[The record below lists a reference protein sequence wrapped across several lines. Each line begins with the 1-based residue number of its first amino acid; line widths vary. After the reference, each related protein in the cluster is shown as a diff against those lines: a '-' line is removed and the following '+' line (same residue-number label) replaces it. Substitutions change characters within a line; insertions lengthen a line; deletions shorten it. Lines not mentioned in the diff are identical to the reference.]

1 MVVVIMQN
9 KTKARL
15 KSDLMSAVAMSLN
28 SSTGSATLKTYLSAT
43 LLNSLVNRPIRI
55 RNQPRTIMRNI
66 GNVAFKL
73 KIKSAMII
81 LISINL
87 IK

>member
-1 MVVVIMQN
+1 MVVVIIQN

-28 SSTGSATLKTYLSAT
+28 SSTGSATLNTYLSAT

-81 LISINL
+81 LISLNL
-87 IK
+87 IR

>member
-28 SSTGSATLKTYLSAT
+28 SSTGSATLNTYLSAT

-81 LISINL
+81 LISLNL
-87 IK
+87 IR

>member
-1 MVVVIMQN
+1 
-9 KTKARL
+9 
-15 KSDLMSAVAMSLN
+15 MSAVAMSLN
-28 SSTGSATLKTYLSAT
+28 SSTGSATLNTYLSAT

-81 LISINL
+81 LISLNL
-87 IK
+87 IR

>member
-1 MVVVIMQN
+1 MVVVIIQN

-28 SSTGSATLKTYLSAT
+28 SSTGSATLNTYLSAT

-66 GNVAFKL
+66 GTVALRL

-81 LISINL
+81 LISL
-87 IK
+87 IIT

>member
-1 MVVVIMQN
+1 MVVVIIQN

-28 SSTGSATLKTYLSAT
+28 SSTGSATLNTYLSAT

-81 LISINL
+81 LISL
-87 IK
+87 IIT